1 MIVKKIS
8 KQASEMYLEGKSIET
23 IASELDVCYRTA
35 RKAVWAEGVELRDS
49 STRLKG
55 RTARKRFLVNRT
67 EIIWV
72 AVASLGS
79 GVLAIVSALLD
90 KNLLTLAF
98 GFNAV
103 SLALL
108 SIREN

>member
-55 RTARKRFLVNRT
+55 RTRPKK
-67 EIIWV
+67 
-72 AVASLGS
+72 
-79 GVLAIVSALLD
+79 VLSED
-90 KNLLTLAF
+90 N
-98 GFNAV
+98 
-103 SLALL
+103 
-108 SIREN
+108 